1 MPCFSFTE
9 SKNSCFR
16 SNFVRAGLRS
26 TFTDL
31 KDGGTTMHCWVP
43 KSPNPSKPNLLLLHG
58 LGVNAM
64 WQFADL
70 IRPVTPH
77 FNVYVP
83 DLLFF
88 GESTT
93 ANPDRSES
101 FQAECVMRVME
112 VQSVRT
118 FSLVGL
124 SYGGFV
130 GYRLAAQYPEAVE
143 RVVICSAAVCM
154 EEKDLREGVFRVSD
168 LDEAASI
175 LIPQTPSKLRELV
188 KYTFFRPPPLGIVP
202 SCLLRDFIETMFSD
216 FVQERKELILAIP
229 KNRKLSDLPK
239 ISQPTLIIWGEH
251 DHLFPLEYA
260 HKLKMH
266 LGENAQLAVVKRA
279 GHAISAEKSK
289 EFNKHIMSFLIDFKR
304 SQISPSANHQNKLA
318 DIKLLNVI

>member
-1 MPCFSFTE
+1 MPCFSFAE

-16 SNFVRAGLRS
+16 SNFIRAGLCS
-26 TFTDL
+26 TLTDL
-31 KDGGTTMHCWVP
+31 NDGGTTMHCWVP
-43 KSPNPSKPNLLLLHG
+43 ISPNSSKPNLLLLHG
-58 LGVNAM
+58 LGPNAM

-70 IRPVTPH
+70 IHHVTPH

-88 GESTT
+88 GDSST
-93 ANPDRSES
+93 ARPDRSES

-112 VQSVRT
+112 AHSVRV

-130 GYRLAAQYPEAVE
+130 GYTLAAQYKEAVE
-143 RVVICSAAVCM
+143 RVVICCAAVCM
-154 EEKDLREGVFRVSD
+154 EEKDLREGVFTVSD

-175 LIPQTPSKLRELV
+175 LVPQTPSKLKELV
-188 KYTFFRPPPLGIVP
+188 KHTFFRPPPMGLMP
-202 SCLLRDFIETMFSD
+202 SCLLRDFIEIMFTD
-216 FVQERKELILAIP
+216 FVQEKKELILAIP

-239 ISQPTLIIWGEH
+239 IHQPTLIIWGEH

-266 LGENAQLAVVKRA
+266 LGENAQLAIIKGA

-289 EFNKHIMSFLIDFKR
+289 EFNKQIKSFLIDFKR
-304 SQISPSANHQNKLA
+304 SQISPSAKQ
-318 DIKLLNVI
+318 